1 MEESRNEKLIGII
14 RLAIRTTVALI
25 VTVII
30 WGCTAVPQLIE
41 GSEANFVR
49 LPFVRVLLQNDIPEI
64 TVSGNGTFSLECLQ
78 RDKSFV
84 YYSSQPVTIMLE
96 RGLLTVTMRRDRLE
110 GRFDEVIITPRNGNG
125 FLSYQSQNYRGMF
138 RILPHGVNLRLIN
151 VLHMD
156 DYLKGVVPPEI
167 GKVTEAELEAIKA
180 QAVAARTYSMRY
192 LGQYAGEPYDMRSD
206 VSDQLYHGAD
216 VENELISRAVD
227 DTRGIVIK
235 YEDNLINAYYHSTC
249 GGYTDDIEEVWDKPA
264 APYLKAVDDS
274 GICNWSGYFHWKE
287 SFTAQQLKMRLEQFL
302 SAERGREI
310 QMGDILDIKVTSRTT
325 GGRVA
330 GLVVKTAERNYTFG
344 KDRVRWVFKR
354 SSNPEMILQSAR
366 FDVITE
372 HDTAGRLTRAEL
384 IGGGY
389 GHGVGMCQCGA
400 LGMAR
405 KGIKFDQILPFYYN
419 NTRLVKLY

>member
-1 MEESRNEKLIGII
+1 MEESRNEKLMRII
-14 RLAIRTTVALI
+14 RPVIRTTVALI
-25 VTVII
+25 VTIII

-84 YYSSQPVTIMLE
+84 YYSSQPVTIALE

-125 FLSYQSQNYRGMF
+125 LLSYQSQNYRGMF
-138 RILPHGVNLRLIN
+138 RILPHGVNLQLIN

-167 GKVTEAELEAIKA
+167 GKVTEADLEAIKA

-264 APYLKAVDDS
+264 APYLKAVK
-274 GICNWSGYFHWKE
+274 YK
-287 SFTAQQLKMRLEQFL
+287 
-302 SAERGREI
+302 SAI
-310 QMGDILDIKVTSRTT
+310 FWISK
-325 GGRVA
+325 
-330 GLVVKTAERNYTFG
+330 
-344 KDRVRWVFKR
+344 
-354 SSNPEMILQSAR
+354 
-366 FDVITE
+366 
-372 HDTAGRLTRAEL
+372 
-384 IGGGY
+384 
-389 GHGVGMCQCGA
+389 
-400 LGMAR
+400 
-405 KGIKFDQILPFYYN
+405 
-419 NTRLVKLY
+419 

>member
-1 MEESRNEKLIGII
+1 MEESWNERLSSII
-14 RLAIRTTVALI
+14 RLAIRTIVILI

-30 WGCTAVPQLIE
+30 WGCTAVPQLTE

-64 TVSGNGTFSLECLQ
+64 TVSGSGTFSLECLQ
-78 RDKSFV
+78 RGKSFV
-84 YYSSQPVTIMLE
+84 YFSSQPVTITIE
-96 RGLLTVTMRRDRLE
+96 RGLLAVTMRRDRFE
-110 GRFDEVIITPRNGNG
+110 GRFEEVIITPRNGNG
-125 FLSYQSQNYRGMF
+125 FLSYQNQDYRGMF

-167 GKVTEAELEAIKA
+167 GKVTEVELEAIKA

-206 VSDQLYHGAD
+206 VSDQLYHGAN
-216 VENELISRAVD
+216 VESELISRAID

-274 GICNWSGYFHWKE
+274 GICNWSKYFHWEE
-287 SFTAQQLKMRLEQFL
+287 SFTAQQLKMRIEQFL

-310 QMGDILDIKVTSRTT
+310 QIGDILDIKVTSLTA

-330 GLVVKTAERNYTFG
+330 ELIVKTAEHNYTFG

-372 HDTAGRLTRAEL
+372 HDTAGRLTQVRL

-400 LGMAR
+400 IGMAR
-405 KGIKFDQILPFYYN
+405 KGIKFDQILPFYYKN
-419 NTRLVKLY
+419 IRLVKLY